1 MFLLHLLNWSYAINN
16 SFSFSQKSNGETE
29 TSETSVGFKERVRV
43 QILDW
48 FEAEDVVVGEGEFCS
63 DEPMYKIGRVPIG
76 PNAVAVIV
84 TSALSSEAYNRCVI
98 S

>member
-1 MFLLHLLNWSYAINN
+1 M
-16 SFSFSQKSNGETE
+16 
-29 TSETSVGFKERVRV
+29 RV

>member
-1 MFLLHLLNWSYAINN
+1 M
-16 SFSFSQKSNGETE
+16 
-29 TSETSVGFKERVRV
+29 RV

-63 DEPMYKIGRVPIG
+63 DEPMYKIGHVPIG

-84 TSALSSEAYNRCVI
+84 TSALSS
-98 S
+98 